1 MEEQWVT
8 SVPLSQGWRDGERVR
23 ERTGGKRREY
33 NCILE
38 KKREVVKKQREKTE
52 KKRQRIKKDRVRER
66 EDEKEEAQ

>member
-23 ERTGGKRREY
+23 EREQEGREESITVY
-33 NCILE
+33 WRGSE
-38 KKREVVKKQREKTE
+38 KAKREDR

-66 EDEKEEAQ
+66 G